1 MVVDKLDTTFAA
13 LSDPTRR
20 AMIER
25 LSHGPASVHG
35 LTEPFALSQQMI
47 SKHIAYLVRA
57 RMVIKTKRG
66 RESVCTLRPEAI
78 KTVSDWAISYRRF
91 WEESFDKLDVVV
103 NQMKKTGVRDDKKT
117 WKEQSGSLCS
127 RTRLHGNELWLR
139 SRHGQEGRD
148 LADSSGSRTRRD
160 ILRYC

>member
-20 AMIER
+20 AIIER

-35 LTEPFALSQQMI
+35 LTEPFAISQQMI

-57 RMVIKTKRG
+57 RLVVKTKRG
-66 RESVCTLRPEAI
+66 RESVCDLRPEVI
-78 KTVSDWAISYRRF
+78 KTVSEWANNYRRF

-103 NQMKKTGVRDDKKT
+103 KKMKKAEVRNDKN
-117 WKEQSGSLCS
+117 G
-127 RTRLHGNELWLR
+127 
-139 SRHGQEGRD
+139 
-148 LADSSGSRTRRD
+148 
-160 ILRYC
+160 

>member
-1 MVVDKLDTTFAA
+1 MHYHLVVDRLGTTFAA

-25 LSHGPASVHG
+25 LAHGPASVRG

-57 RMVIKTKRG
+57 RIVVKRKCG

-78 KTVSDWAISYRRF
+78 KTVSEWAGSYRRF

-103 NQMKKTGVRDDKKT
+103 QAMKKQQLKKGD
-117 WKEQSGSLCS
+117 EQ
-127 RTRLHGNELWLR
+127 
-139 SRHGQEGRD
+139 
-148 LADSSGSRTRRD
+148 
-160 ILRYC
+160 

>member
-1 MVVDKLDTTFAA
+1 MVVDKLGTTFAA

-57 RMVIKTKRG
+57 RIV
-66 RESVCTLRPEAI
+66 I

-103 NQMKKTGVRDDKKT
+103 NQMKKAEVRDDKK
-117 WKEQSGSLCS
+117 
-127 RTRLHGNELWLR
+127 HG
-139 SRHGQEGRD
+139 
-148 LADSSGSRTRRD
+148 
-160 ILRYC
+160 